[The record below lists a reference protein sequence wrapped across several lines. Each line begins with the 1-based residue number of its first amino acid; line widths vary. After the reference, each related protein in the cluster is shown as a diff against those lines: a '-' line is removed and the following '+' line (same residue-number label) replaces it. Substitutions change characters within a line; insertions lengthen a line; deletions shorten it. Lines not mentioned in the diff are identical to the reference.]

1 MENGQM
7 INIIFEDNHILVV
20 EKPLNIPVQED
31 SSKDD
36 DLLSILKKYLKEK
49 YNKPGN
55 VYIGLVHRL
64 DRPTGGLMVFAR
76 TS

>member
-36 DLLSILKKYLKEK
+36 DLLSILKKYLKLILK
-49 YNKPGN
+49 RISYKFRSW
-55 VYIGLVHRL
+55 VVILCGLIQIPSIRC
-64 DRPTGGLMVFAR
+64 
-76 TS
+76 